1 MQKTALITGITG
13 QDGSYLSELL
23 LKKKYKVHGFV
34 RLNYNKNNL
43 KSNWRIKNFKKKIF
57 LHKVHI
63 HDEKKIKKLI
73 LKIEPDEIYHLAA
86 QSYVDYFKKVKK
98 NNTFDINF
106 KFTKTILQVI
116 KKKQYSY
123 KILFCRII

>member
-98 NNTFDINF
+98 
-106 KFTKTILQVI
+106 
-116 KKKQYSY
+116 KQH
-123 KILFCRII
+123 F